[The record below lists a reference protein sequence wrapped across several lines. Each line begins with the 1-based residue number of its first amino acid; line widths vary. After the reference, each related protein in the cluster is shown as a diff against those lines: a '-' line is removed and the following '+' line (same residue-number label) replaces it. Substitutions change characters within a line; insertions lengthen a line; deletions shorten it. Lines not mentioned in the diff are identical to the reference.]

1 MENSNINIDMQTKS
15 LLQQGGLEKVSV
27 NFTENVMRKLKLAHK
42 PLLADYK
49 PVISKKGWA
58 LISGFMTLLI
68 VVFIITGSM
77 TVPDETSK
85 SQYSQEITDTVGS
98 MLSPINELI
107 SSIPIYVVF
116 IPIAIVFFYGF
127 DKLLSKFSGRHS

>member
-1 MENSNINIDMQTKS
+1 MGNNINIDMQTKS
-15 LLQQGGLEKVSV
+15 LLKQGGLEKVSA
-27 NFTENVMRKLKLAHK
+27 NFTENVMKKLRLTHK

-77 TVPDETSK
+77 TVPNNNGK
-85 SQYSQEITDTVGS
+85 GQYSQEIADTVGT
-98 MLSPINELI
+98 MISPISELI

-116 IPIAIVFFYGF
+116 IPIAILFFYGL
-127 DKLLSKFSGRHS
+127 DKLLGKLSGKHS